1 MKYLLIIIAATVLVS
16 CGSSQK
22 KNQTQE
28 KSEEKSASVKLDL
41 VWQTD
46 TVLLTPESVLVDED
60 ANVLYVSN
68 MNLDLP
74 ENTGSG
80 FISKLDT
87 DGNIIELKWAEG
99 LNGPKGMGIFDENL
113 FVADNDELVKINLET
128 GEIIEKIKV
137 EGDPRL
143 NDVTVGN
150 DGSVYTSGYQSNVIY
165 KVKDGVVESV
175 FKGEDGENFNGL
187 LWEPEQ
193 IMLITSTGSTFKSI
207 DWATM
212 EATEIATDLG
222 HGDGIVP
229 LGNGDYITSDW
240 RGRVFYIPA
249 DGDPVTLLDTREE
262 EINAADIDYIAD
274 KNLLLVPTFYDNR
287 LKAFKVVIE

>member
-1 MKYLLIIIAATVLVS
+1 MKYLLILITAIVFVS

-22 KNQTQE
+22 KNQSTE
-28 KSEEKSASVKLDL
+28 NADEKSASIKLDL

-46 TVLLTPESVLVDED
+46 TVLLTPESVLVDAD

-68 MNLDLP
+68 MNLDMP
-74 ENTGSG
+74 ENSGSG

-99 LNGPKGMGIFDENL
+99 LNGPKGMGIYDGYL
-113 FVADNDELVKINLET
+113 FVADNSELVKIDLES
-128 GEIIEKIKV
+128 GDIADKIIID
-137 EGDPRL
+137 GNPGL

-165 KVKDGVVESV
+165 KVKDGTVESI
-175 FKGEDGENFNGL
+175 FEGEEGENFNGL
-187 LWEPEQ
+187 LWEPEK
-193 IMLITSTGSTFKSI
+193 IMLITSYGSTFKSI
-207 DWATM
+207 DWETM
-212 EATEIATDLG
+212 VATEIATDLG

-229 LGNGDYITSDW
+229 MGNGDYITSDW

-249 DGDPVTLLDTREE
+249 DGKPITLLDTREE
-262 EINAADIDYIAD
+262 EINAADIDYIPD
-274 KNLLLVPTFYDNR
+274 ENLLLVPTFYDNR
-287 LKAFKVVIE
+287 LKAYKVVIE